1 MLRRPYIETTG
12 LTRIARTGST
22 ASGLCAGLSA
32 CGIHRGLRPRDRE
45 EATATLNTMLNDI
58 TRQLYTGK
66 PDGSLYHYTTFRG
79 LMGIVENRCLWA
91 SDIRYMN
98 DSAELRH
105 TVNLLSR
112 EVTQRLDDPRSNA
125 TALNSF
131 VDWVSHRVTNG
142 HLVFASSFRSHG
154 NLLSQ
159 WRGYSTVGKGVSL
172 GFDSDY
178 IVHCA
183 REQSFVVGQCIY
195 DPKLQHELIAAVI
208 DVVSEVTRGQPQEQ
222 WHHLFAE
229 LETELLR
236 IAALLKHPSF
246 AEEQEW
252 RIVSPAM
259 TDFMS
264 AQIRFREGTSMLVP
278 YCELELRTSDTPR
291 LPLEHIYLGPTAHI
305 TLSLNSLAMYLQ
317 KHGAAPRRGID
328 YCDIPYRQV

>member
-1 MLRRPYIETTG
+1 
-12 LTRIARTGST
+12 
-22 ASGLCAGLSA
+22 
-32 CGIHRGLRPRDRE
+32 
-45 EATATLNTMLNDI
+45 MLNDI
-58 TRQLYTGK
+58 TRQLYTGR

-79 LMGIVENRCLWA
+79 LMGIVETGCLWA

-112 EVTQRLDDPRSNA
+112 EVAQRLGDRGSNA
-125 TALNSF
+125 ALNNF

-142 HLVFASSFRSHG
+142 HLVFAASFRSHG

-183 REQSFVVGQCIY
+183 RKQAFAIGECIY
-195 DPKLQHELIAAVI
+195 DSTLQRELIAAVI
-208 DVVSEVTRGQPQEQ
+208 DVVVQVTRNQPQEQ

-264 AQIRFREGTSMLVP
+264 AKIHFREGTSMLVP
-278 YCELELRTSDTPR
+278 FSELELRSDESPN

>member
-1 MLRRPYIETTG
+1 MPPPAPLPWELSTTG
-12 LTRIARTGST
+12 L
-22 ASGLCAGLSA
+22 GLQEAVYSCNDLT
-32 CGIHRGLRPRDRE
+32 LRPRE
-45 EATATLNTMLNDI
+45 SICYPVTMLNDI

-66 PDGSLYHYTTFRG
+66 PDGLLYHYTTFRG
-79 LMGIVENRCLWA
+79 LMGIVENCCLWA

-112 EVTQRLDDPRSNA
+112 EVAQRLNDPRSNV

-142 HLVFASSFRSHG
+142 HLVFAASFRSHG

-172 GFDSDY
+172 GFDADY

-183 REQSFVVGQCIY
+183 RQQSFVVGQCIY
-195 DPKLQHELIAAVI
+195 DSARQRKLIAAVI
-208 DVVSEVTRGQPQEQ
+208 DVVAEVTHREPQER
-222 WHHLFAE
+222 WHNLFEE

-264 AQIRFREGTSMLVP
+264 TRIRFREGTSMLVP
-278 YCELELRTSDTPR
+278 YSQLELGSGEHPQ
-291 LPLEHIYLGPTAHI
+291 LALEHIYLGPTAHI

-317 KHGAAPRRGID
+317 KHGASPRKGID

>member
-1 MLRRPYIETTG
+1 ML
-12 LTRIARTGST
+12 S
-22 ASGLCAGLSA
+22 
-32 CGIHRGLRPRDRE
+32 
-45 EATATLNTMLNDI
+45 DI
-58 TRQLYTGK
+58 TRQLYTGQ
-66 PDGSLYHYTTFRG
+66 PDGPLYHYTTFRG

-112 EVTQRLDDPRSNA
+112 EVAQRLDDPGSKA
-125 TALNSF
+125 SALNSF

-142 HLVFASSFRSHG
+142 HLVFAASFRSHG

-172 GFDSDY
+172 GFDSEY
-178 IVHCA
+178 IVRCA
-183 REQSFVVGQCIY
+183 RRQAFAIGECIY
-195 DPKLQHELIAAVI
+195 DPALQRKLIAAVI
-208 DVVSEVTRGQPQEQ
+208 DVVVQITRNQPQEQ
-222 WHHLFAE
+222 WHHLFAD

-264 AQIRFREGTSMLVP
+264 GKIRFREGTSMLVP
-278 YCELELRTSDTPR
+278 FSELELRSDESPH
-291 LPLEHIYLGPTAHI
+291 LPLDHIYLGPTAHI

-317 KHGAAPRRGID
+317 KHDAAPRRGID